1 MKKNNNISRRDFLL
15 INYIK
20 EAITRRD
27 FLKGMFGG
35 LAATQIPDIAMASD
49 EDNESDEAD
58 KEILN
63 DFILQCFSHLR
74 KYQSSHKLEYI
85 LLKTILKNSIFT
97 IPEDKD
103 FIRIRR
109 VVRGEKNVF
118 GRGFYDE
125 RDRLEIKLKKI
136 GKKLDL
142 DFVEPATNPFVLDI
156 SISPKLF
163 ISRFINVISNFL
175 RRKEYSEEEKIFEV
189 AFQGQEFNE
198 SNEYY
203 NLFKKGV
210 KQ

>member
-109 VVRGEKNVF
+109 VVRSEKNVF
-118 GRGFYDE
+118 GRDFYGE

>member
-109 VVRGEKNVF
+109 VVRSEKNVF
-118 GRGFYDE
+118 GRDFYGE

-136 GKKLDL
+136 RKKLDL